1 VSIVLLALVALG
13 VLIGVGVVVFYNR
26 LVGQRNAI
34 ADAWSGIDVQL
45 TRRADLVPNLV
56 AVVKAYQVHER
67 DTLEAVTSARAAARA
82 AKGPAEAGE
91 AERVLEGSVT
101 SLLAVSEAYPDL
113 KADESFR
120 QLQTEL
126 TTLEENI
133 SFARRYY
140 NAVVRKFN
148 TTQQTFP
155 IVLLARPLGFR
166 EAEYFQADR
175 DAKSVPDARL

>member
-1 VSIVLLALVALG
+1 MTTVVIVVVVVVAA
-13 VLIGVGVVVFYNR
+13 IAGVVFFNR

-56 AVVKAYQVHER
+56 AVVKGYQVHER
-67 DTLEAVTSARAAARA
+67 ETLEAVTAARAAARS

-120 QLQTEL
+120 QLQTDL
-126 TTLEENI
+126 ATLEEDI

-166 EAEYFQADR
+166 EAEYFQADL

>member
-1 VSIVLLALVALG
+1 VIWFILLVGLG
-13 VLIGVGVVVFYNR
+13 VLIGLGAVIVFNR

-56 AVVKAYQVHER
+56 AVVKGYQVHER
-67 DTLEAVTSARAAARA
+67 ETLEAVTVARTAARA
-82 AKGPAEAGE
+82 ASGPAEAGE
-91 AERVLEGSVT
+91 AERVLQGSVT
-101 SLLAVSEAYPDL
+101 SLLAVSEAYPEL

-126 TTLEENI
+126 ATLEEDI

-155 IVLLARPLGFR
+155 VVLLARPLGFR
-166 EAEYFQADR
+166 AAEYFQADL
-175 DAKSVPDARL
+175 DAKTVPDART